1 MSTNNVNSSIATEN
15 TQLELVKSTITVPGI
30 GSPVLANPPE
40 PIQVKKAPSL
50 ADLIADDAKANIE
63 LPNEIKEYQ
72 ENGLFNPT
80 AGMLH
85 IVNKFDGA
93 FYAKLIVNAQDKRE
107 IHYIQSYNNGE
118 YSPEYSI
125 NQEDLIKLVIWG
137 KSKDP
142 KFIKNSEKIFD
153 KLLTDYLSRCDGRMD
168 LDSFHQLFDVLYEIL
183 PQLPLE
189 RQNQEVSP
197 EVLYNDVIQALK
209 TDPHYSQIQKEYRN
223 GGYFMLID
231 YDIDHIA
238 REINISEKRL
248 LELLKKHG
256 FLYLTDSCVGYQ
268 AKVAYEVDETTGK
281 RKYSWFYCLY
291 DLAYLNQQQTV
302 NQTKTS
308 KN

>member
-1 MSTNNVNSSIATEN
+1 MENKVVAMEN
-15 TQLELVKSTITVPGI
+15 TQIEVVKSAITVPGI

-40 PIQVKKAPSL
+40 PIVVKKSL
-50 ADLIADDAKANIE
+50 SLSDLLADDAKANIE
-63 LPNEIKEYQ
+63 LPEEIKEYQ
-72 ENGLFNPT
+72 ENGLFNPA
-80 AGMLH
+80 AGMSQ

-93 FYAKLIVNAQDKRE
+93 FYAKLVVNAQGKRE
-107 IHYIQSYNNGE
+107 IHYLQRYISGE
-118 YSPEYSI
+118 YSPEYI
-125 NQEDLIKLVIWG
+125 VNQDDLIKLVIWS

-142 KFIKNSEKIFD
+142 KNIKKAERIFD

-168 LDSFHQLFDVLYEIL
+168 IDRFQQLFDVLYEIL
-183 PQLPLE
+183 PELTPE
-189 RQNQEVSP
+189 RQNPEMSP
-197 EVLYNDVIQALK
+197 EILYNDVIQALK
-209 TDPHYSQIQKEYRN
+209 SDPHYPQIQKDYRN
-223 GGYFMLID
+223 GGYYMLLD

-238 REINISEKRL
+238 RELNLSEKRL

-268 AKVAYEVDETTGK
+268 AKVAYGVDKTTGK

-302 NQTKTS
+302 NQTKTL